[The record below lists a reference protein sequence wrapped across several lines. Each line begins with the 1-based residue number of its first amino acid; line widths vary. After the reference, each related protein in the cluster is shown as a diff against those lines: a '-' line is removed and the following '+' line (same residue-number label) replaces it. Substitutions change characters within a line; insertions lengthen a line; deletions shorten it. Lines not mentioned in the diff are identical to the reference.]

1 MLIDGILVIS
11 VILIFIALYV
21 ISVKSA
27 KTSYTD
33 YCRTKR
39 MASQKTSLWEVTNRA
54 FPITG
59 LAPCVIM
66 LLVFVVAPLV
76 FSISVAFTNFS
87 GPSHAVANDVD
98 WVGANN
104 FKELLLG
111 GSTWS
116 KGFARI
122 AIWTLVWA
130 FFSTFTCYFGGLLV
144 AVQLKEI
151 GVKIAGVFRFIFIL
165 PYAVP
170 SVITMLVWKNMLNGT
185 FGIVNRTLKSLGI
198 LGADSIIP
206 WLGNSTLAKVMCIVI
221 NLWAG
226 FGYFM
231 MLTMGTMTAIG
242 NDLFEAAKID
252 GCSFF
257 ATFARIIFPM
267 MQPIIATIS
276 LLAFRQGWNEYILP
290 LVFTMTNDKMRP
302 LTVGVNMLKNS
313 GDGAAS
319 WEIMFAG
326 ATIAVIPMIL
336 VYLSFS
342 KYFLG
347 GSTAGAVKG

>member
-1 MLIDGILVIS
+1 MESNRNVLSRGEKCTEYLIFVLLTTLAILVIFPIVYITFGSLKSRTELLVGGANIFPS
-11 VILIFIALYV
+11 VIHFENYVNAWRQANFAVYTGNSLFLSLGVMLFSLIVSTMAGYVFSRINFKGKNIIYGMFVAFMFINVGSISIRPLFELATKTHLNKSL
-21 ISVKSA
+21 ISV
-27 KTSYTD
+27 
-33 YCRTKR
+33 
-39 MASQKTSLWEVTNRA
+39 V
-54 FPITG
+54 
-59 LAPCVIM
+59 
-66 LLVFVVAPLV
+66 
-76 FSISVAFTNFS
+76 
-87 GPSHAVANDVD
+87 
-98 WVGANN
+98 
-104 FKELLLG
+104 
-111 GSTWS
+111 
-116 KGFARI
+116 
-122 AIWTLVWA
+122 
-130 FFSTFTCYFGGLLV
+130 FFSTG
-144 AVQLKEI
+144 I
-151 GVKIAGVFRFIFIL
+151 GQATYIFLARGYID
-165 PYAVP
+165 AVP
-170 SVITMLVWKNMLNGT
+170 REL
-185 FGIVNRTLKSLGI
+185 
-198 LGADSIIP
+198 D
-206 WLGNSTLAKVMCIVI
+206 
-221 NLWAG
+221 
-226 FGYFM
+226 
-231 MLTMGTMTAIG
+231 
-242 NDLFEAAKID
+242 EAAKID

>member
-1 MLIDGILVIS
+1 MEYLAFAFGIFGFMAFLSLSSLKGRVR
-11 VILIFIALYV
+11 ALENQLR
-21 ISVKSA
+21 SLQG
-27 KTSYTD
+27 TD
-33 YCRTKR
+33 YAAEK
-39 MASQKTSLWEVTNRA
+39 ASLIEAAKAYIGQPVQLS
-54 FPITG
+54 
-59 LAPCVIM
+59 
-66 LLVFVVAPLV
+66 
-76 FSISVAFTNFS
+76 
-87 GPSHAVANDVD
+87 
-98 WVGANN
+98 
-104 FKELLLG
+104 FKEDEEDGDVLLG

-252 GCSFF
+252 G
-257 ATFARIIFPM
+257 ANN
-267 MQPIIATIS
+267 
-276 LLAFRQGWNEYILP
+276 RQILHHITLP
-290 LVFTMTNDKMRP
+290 LVMYQTMP
-302 LTVGVNMLKNS
+302 LIIMSFMHNINNFGIIFFLTGGQPAVAYSTITRAGGTDILVTWIYNLTITLLKYNY
-313 GDGAAS
+313 AS
-319 WEIMFAG
+319 V
-326 ATIAVIPMIL
+326 IAVLIFAVLAPFA
-336 VYLSFS
+336 VYQFMNT
-342 KYFLG
+342 KAYKEG
-347 GSTAGAVKG
+347 EV